1 MGVAC
6 VEAATAGAAVVDAAR
21 CMPNRVS
28 VETARASAIA
38 TTTTVRF
45 MVKPPAT
52 RGMAADTLPN
62 ASPGD
67 DRTSCKLAARDHG
80 GDRALAR
87 LRQVEP
93 GSVVPV
99 RAPPGGSGR
108 SRARRT
114 LHMLAHQT
122 PGHRVSTFTLGTH
135 GPSVELTSEEHDAG

>member
-67 DRTSCKLAARDHG
+67 R
-80 GDRALAR
+80 
-87 LRQVEP
+87 
-93 GSVVPV
+93 
-99 RAPPGGSGR
+99 
-108 SRARRT
+108 
-114 LHMLAHQT
+114 
-122 PGHRVSTFTLGTH
+122 
-135 GPSVELTSEEHDAG
+135 SEEHTSELQSLMRISYAVFCLKKKKKHKNVTNTIKNINIIHKQEKIKTKQKKDN

>member
-52 RGMAADTLPN
+52 RGMAAATLPN

-67 DRTSCKLAARDHG
+67 DRTSCQLAARDHG
-80 GDRALAR
+80 GERALAR
-87 LRQVEP
+87 LRKVEP
-93 GSVVPV
+93 GRVVPV
-99 RAPPGGSGR
+99 VGLPGGSGR
-108 SRARRT
+108 VGSGR
-114 LHMLAHQT
+114 
-122 PGHRVSTFTLGTH
+122 GEG
-135 GPSVELTSEEHDAG
+135 GG

>member
-1 MGVAC
+1 MRISDWSSDVC
-6 VEAATAGAAVVDAAR
+6 SSDLATAGAAVVDAAR

-52 RGMAADTLPN
+52 RGMAADILPN

-67 DRTSCKLAARDHG
+67 DRTSCRIAARDHG

-87 LRQVEP
+87 LRLVEH
-93 GSVVPV
+93 GSVVPA
-99 RAPPGGSGR
+99 RAPRGGAGR
-108 SRARRT
+108 YGGRRAIRRD
-114 LHMLAHQT
+114 
-122 PGHRVSTFTLGTH
+122 RKSTRLKSSH
-135 GPSVELTSEEHDAG
+135 